1 MRPFLCLSVIYY
13 EQQIV
18 CKMATEDKTSSSQN
32 QRPVVVFFSL
42 IFSISWTVFILF
54 LWFKTDFLLFY
65 AETFGLSSAL
75 RIPKFKQ
82 LQDENIVDNF
92 LFFLWTEFQD
102 HKVWR
107 FPFKLLTCVYCFAFW
122 LSLVITFFYDLRLLP
137 LNYLLSILIF
147 NQIKTND

>member
-1 MRPFLCLSVIYY
+1 VIFLSL
-13 EQQIV
+13 
-18 CKMATEDKTSSSQN
+18 
-32 QRPVVVFFSL
+32 VFST
-42 IFSISWTVFILF
+42 SWTVFILF
-54 LWFKTDFLLFY
+54 LWFRTDFLLFY
-65 AETFGLSSAL
+65 AETFGLSSIL

-92 LFFLWTEFQD
+92 LFFLWAEFQD

-122 LSLVITFFYDLRLLP
+122 LSLAVTFFYGLKLLP

-147 NQIKTND
+147 NKIKTDD

>member
-42 IFSISWTVFILF
+42 IFSISWTIFILF

-92 LFFLWTEFQD
+92 LFFLWTEFQG

-122 LSLVITFFYDLRLLP
+122 LSLAITFFYDLRLLA

>member
-1 MRPFLCLSVIYY
+1 
-13 EQQIV
+13 
-18 CKMATEDKTSSSQN
+18 MATEDKTSSSQN

-92 LFFLWTEFQD
+92 LFFLWTEFQG

-107 FPFKLLTCVYCFAFW
+107 FPFKLLTFKVASVE
-122 LSLVITFFYDLRLLP
+122 LSVID
-137 LNYLLSILIF
+137 F
-147 NQIKTND
+147 NI

>member
-92 LFFLWTEFQD
+92 LFFLWTEFQG

-122 LSLVITFFYDLRLLP
+122 LSLAITFFYDLRLLA

-147 NQIKTND
+147 NHIKTND

>member
-92 LFFLWTEFQD
+92 LFFLWTEFQG

-147 NQIKTND
+147 NQTKRND

>member
-65 AETFGLSSAL
+65 AEPFGLSSAL

-92 LFFLWTEFQD
+92 LFFLWTEFQG

-122 LSLVITFFYDLRLLP
+122 LSLAITFFYDLRLLA

>member
-32 QRPVVVFFSL
+32 QRPVVIFFSL

-92 LFFLWTEFQD
+92 LFFLWTEFQG

-122 LSLVITFFYDLRLLP
+122 LSLAITFFYDLRLLA

>member
-92 LFFLWTEFQD
+92 LFFLWTEFQG

-122 LSLVITFFYDLRLLP
+122 LSLAITFFYDLRLLA